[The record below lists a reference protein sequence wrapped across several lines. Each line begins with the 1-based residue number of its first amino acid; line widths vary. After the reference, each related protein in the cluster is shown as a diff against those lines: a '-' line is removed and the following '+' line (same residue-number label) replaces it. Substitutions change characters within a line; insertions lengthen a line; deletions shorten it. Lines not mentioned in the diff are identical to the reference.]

1 MKLNALLCEAE
12 FLERTTWQL
21 RPRMLCM
28 VYPCR
33 QLVAMKTEPDISGKA
48 NRHDKFDN
56 WSCFVRRQWLS
67 VDNDWGKW
75 LLCTRQLPSC
85 IKVISSVLG
94 ALYSL
99 FTQHMQFCLIALT
112 RSCKYSKTPF
122 WAQWIIIKS
131 RQAVACDMTSF
142 TVFRL
147 CFLFVVSVLIA
158 NGCAA
163 QRPRWSGIGWRL
175 VAQIV
180 AFSLDFDQPLQYF
193 RETKCSAKFMTALA
207 WPNSPML
214 WWKFLISFPC
224 LLLKGRI

>member
-94 ALYSL
+94 ALCSL

-122 WAQWIIIKS
+122 WAQWILS
-131 RQAVACDMTSF
+131 RVGKLLHVTWLRSQWFVC
-142 TVFRL
+142 VF
-147 CFLFVVSVLIA
+147 
-158 NGCAA
+158 
-163 QRPRWSGIGWRL
+163 
-175 VAQIV
+175 
-180 AFSLDFDQPLQYF
+180 
-193 RETKCSAKFMTALA
+193 
-207 WPNSPML
+207 
-214 WWKFLISFPC
+214 C
-224 LLLKGRI
+224 LLWACWSRMAAPLSDRAGLASAGVW